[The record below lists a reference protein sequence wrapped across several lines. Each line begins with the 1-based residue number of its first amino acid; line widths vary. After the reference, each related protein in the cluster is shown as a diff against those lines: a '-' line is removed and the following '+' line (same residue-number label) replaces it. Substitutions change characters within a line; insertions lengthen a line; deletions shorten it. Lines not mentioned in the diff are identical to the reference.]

1 MTTHEPASAATPASA
16 TTHDPASA
24 ATREPC
30 GNEDCDKC
38 YPLPR
43 FKISTERV
51 QRLFY
56 ERTIKAATAEEALRT
71 YNEGTAWPSSY
82 DDRGGEVLERK
93 EPVVSVVQSDK
104 GDKFDAWWLEQNCWH
119 NLRTEETEAFL
130 AKGVETSLASCDF
143 VGDLGCS
150 DTDCPRCHPKV
161 EDYVWPT

>member
-1 MTTHEPASAATPASA
+1 MTNNPASVS
-16 TTHDPASA
+16 
-24 ATREPC
+24 TREPC

-56 ERTIKAATAEEALRT
+56 ERTIKAATPEEALRI

-82 DDRGGEVLERK
+82 DDRDGEVLEEK
-93 EPVVSVVQSDK
+93 GPIIWVVPPDTNDPTRAQ
-104 GDKFDAWWLEQNCWH
+104 WLELNCWH
-119 NLRTEETEAFL
+119 NLQTRAETAAFL

-143 VGDLGCS
+143 VGDSGCS
-150 DTDCPRCHPKV
+150 DENCLRCHPKAK
-161 EDYVWPT
+161 DYVWPT